1 MRWANYH
8 CSQFPVSSGNEG
20 RGWPRSKLRINA
32 GLLSFKYQSRLWSRN
47 SIFSSSRPRPSL
59 STPLRCPAM
68 FFEFAVHALEMSS
81 DVLRVWSSRAFWSS
95 PRGIEPSSNG
105 SCPSHVMCVA
115 GNILFL
121 FFLYFKLKYK
131 RKESNPGRRPVYY
144 YLINKIHI

>member
-81 DVLRVWSSRAFWSS
+81 DVLRVRC
-95 PRGIEPSSNG
+95 PRPWDVQR
-105 SCPSHVMCVA
+105 SCPTHVMCVA

-121 FFLYFKLKYK
+121 YFFLYFKLKYK

-144 YLINKIHI
+144 YLINEIHIKRIFSLV